1 MPINCSTYFF
11 EESKRGYSQYPH
23 DYAEDIFK
31 SYRELFDTDAQIV
44 AHRRP
49 NLMSY
54 TYMKKLSDS
63 GCEAFFGISVVIN
76 GLETKSIKSLFKL
89 FEKIFQQIVSEGEIL
104 TINSEGA
111 IVSKGIVFSSYAT
124 SFNRFSSLI
133 KNYIDEGE
141 SFFSPMLPV
150 VYSASED
157 DYAIISINEKEG
169 VFRQNLSIYNKLFIT
184 KNYNTTSAELNG
196 LAVKIE
202 NLSQQVEYLKQR
214 NAELENKCKGQSNL
228 GWKALAISSLTIII
242 VLALIFI
249 YCVACGLISFNL

>member
-23 DYAEDIFK
+23 DYAEDTFK
-31 SYRELFDTDAQIV
+31 SYRDYFDADAQIV
-44 AHRRP
+44 VHRRP

-54 TYMKKLSDS
+54 TYMKKLSDD
-63 GCEAFFGISVVIN
+63 GGEACFGISVVIN
-76 GLETKSIKSLFKL
+76 GLETKSIRSLFKL
-89 FEKIFQQIVSEGEIL
+89 FEKVFQQIVSEGEIL

-111 IVSKGIVFSSYAT
+111 IVPKGIVFSSYAKT
-124 SFNRFSSLI
+124 FNRLSSTI
-133 KNYIDEGE
+133 KKYIDEGE

-157 DYAIISINEKEG
+157 DYTIISINEKED
-169 VFRQNLSIYNKLFIT
+169 VFRQNLTIYNKLFIT
-184 KNYNTTSAELNG
+184 KNCNTTSAELNG

-202 NLSQQVEYLKQR
+202 NLSEQVEYLKKR
-214 NAELENKCKGQSNL
+214 NAELENKCKGQSIF
-228 GWKALAISSLTIII
+228 GWKALAISSLTILI